1 MHNTA
6 IWLHNVT
13 KEQPKVNL
21 KTTAAPLASA
31 NGDIYTECRLTI
43 TNAPGYSD
51 LTLLMTNAQARQIIN
66 TLQTHLDANDKLTVN
81 WAAFDNQNANP
92 S

>member
-51 LTLLMTNAQARQIIN
+51 LTLLMTNAQAQQIIE
-66 TLQTHLDANDKLTVN
+66 TLTDHLNEQ
-81 WAAFDNQNANP
+81 NQKAVLELMDEIDANP